1 MNTPFQFTRRQF
13 MKNATLASAAA
24 LLPVHALLHA
34 ENKTPTTE
42 LQHQESDSLYSDQVD
57 AGLAYFKKQAA
68 IQIPLVEAMLKA
80 IRDRSLT
87 KARQAYIDA
96 RPPYEEIEV
105 LAPCFP
111 QTDLDI
117 DARPYMFEDGITDK
131 AFKGFHRIEMLIFG
145 GDELEAAEPYAAE
158 LIESCKTLQ
167 KDLENRSAFSA
178 KSTFEGLAALANE
191 VAAKKISSEEE
202 TWSDQSLVIFKHNW
216 IAIYSQYEPFHSIVS
231 KKNEKVA
238 QGVIDAYKKAMALIE
253 PHFKKGVVAGTPYSK
268 IGMAERYRIVKAS
281 TALRDALIK
290 AAETLELI

>member
-1 MNTPFQFTRRQF
+1 
-13 MKNATLASAAA
+13 MKNAAFTSAAS
-24 LLPVHALLHA
+24 LLPAPLSLHA
-34 ENKTPTTE
+34 HNTPPPPNDPYPKE
-42 LQHQESDSLYSDQVD
+42 PDSRYSLQVD

-68 IQIPLVEAMLKA
+68 IQIPLVEKMIKA
-80 IRDRSLT
+80 IRERSLN
-87 KARQAYIDA
+87 KAQEAYINA

-105 LAPCFP
+105 LAASFP
-111 QTDLDI
+111 QTDSDI
-117 DARPYMFEDGITDK
+117 DARPYAFEKGVTDE
-131 AFKGFHRIEMLIFG
+131 AFKGFHRVEMLIFG
-145 GDELEAAEPYAAE
+145 ANDLEAAEPFAVE
-158 LIESCKTLQ
+158 LLESCKTLQ

-216 IAIYSQYEPFHSIVS
+216 IAIHSQYEPFHSIVS

-238 QGVIDAYKKAMALIE
+238 QGVMDAYKKAMALIE

-281 TALRDALIK
+281 TALRDALIE
-290 AAETLELI
+290 AAETLKLA